1 MDEKRRTTVIIPN
14 MNGMKYLDKCL
25 QSLVSSDAEIIVV
38 DNGSTD
44 GSLEMVSSNYPQVRL
59 IRNSQNLGFCKAV
72 NQGVA
77 EADTEFV
84 FLLNNDA
91 YVSCHCI
98 YYLERRMD
106 MSPNIFSVQA
116 KMLSMSDKKK
126 IDDAGD
132 LYCLLG
138 WSFARGKGKKA
149 SRFSKPAEV
158 FSCCGGA
165 SMYRRK
171 LYNELGGLDENHFAY
186 LEDVDIG
193 FRAKIF
199 GYHNILEPKAIVYHA
214 GSATTGSRY
223 NKAKI
228 DLAARNSVYV
238 ITKNMPFA
246 MRLLNLPALITGML
260 IKQIF
265 FAKKGFGKDYFFGIF
280 KGFSLSCCKSGQ
292 DHKVGVR
299 WYNFWN
305 YLHIE
310 AEMIVNTLKLLM
322 W

>member
-1 MDEKRRTTVIIPN
+1 MEEKKKTTVIIPN
-14 MNGMKYLDKCL
+14 MNGMRYLGKCIDL
-25 QSLVSSDAEIIVV
+25 LPKNEVDIIVV
-38 DNGSTD
+38 DNGSDD
-44 GSLEMVSSNYPQVRL
+44 GSYEMVKEKFPEVRC

-77 EADTEFV
+77 EADTDYV

-91 YVSCHCI
+91 YVSHHCI
-98 YYLERRMD
+98 HYLERRME

-116 KMLSMSDKKK
+116 KMLKMHDKNR

-132 LYCLLG
+132 LYCLFG
-138 WSFARGKGKKA
+138 WSYARGKGKKA
-149 SRFSKPAEV
+149 SRYGRPAEI

-171 LYNELGGLDENHFAY
+171 LYNELGGMDENHFAY

-193 FRAKIF
+193 YRAKIF
-199 GYHNILEPKAIVYHA
+199 GYHNIYEPKAIVYHA

-223 NKAKI
+223 NPTKI

-238 ITKNMPFA
+238 ISKNMPFPQ
-246 MRLLNLPALITGML
+246 RLLNLPALVTGVA

-265 FAKKGFGKDYFFGIF
+265 FSKMGYGKEYFFGIL
-280 KGFSLSCCKSGQ
+280 KGISLSICRSGQ

-305 YLHIE
+305 YCHIE
-310 AEMIVNTLKLLM
+310 FEMIANTLKPLIR
-322 W
+322 